1 MTDADI
7 LVIGAGPVG
16 MLAALLSAQQGSSV
30 LLLEQSAAR
39 QVQSRA
45 IGITPPSLEI
55 FRRIGL
61 PEAFIERGVAVRV
74 SGIYG
79 RRMRLG
85 TIDFARLKSD
95 FRFVLSIPQHR
106 TELLLEEAI
115 LAHPS
120 IRFLRGH
127 RVTDCSEEEG
137 HVAVSGN
144 LVEAGRFHFTGTYV
158 LACDGG
164 KSTVREALGIPF
176 DGVPNQYAFLMGDF
190 EDTTGW
196 GKQARIIFT
205 ARGAVESFPLPGG
218 KRRYVVRT
226 PFFIKEC
233 DNGYLRTELLWRTGI
248 DVGGVRQYWE
258 SGFNVHR
265 FMARTFCKG
274 RVFLCG
280 DSAHLMSPVGG
291 QNMNTGFADAELAAW
306 LSKLL
311 IDRRAPHQRVSRLY
325 DKARKRAVRA
335 AFRRARWLTMA
346 GASGGRPGSAIRN
359 AAIFVFLHTPIR
371 QVLMQSFSM
380 RSIPFRNLENCR
392 NRFEKELGL

>member
-79 RRMRLG
+79 RRIRLG
-85 TIDFARLKSD
+85 TIDFAGLKSD

-196 GKQARIIFT
+196 GKQARIVFT

-233 DNGYLRTELLWRTGI
+233 GNGYLRTELLWRTGI

-306 LSKLL
+306 LSKIL

-346 GASGGRPGSAIRN
+346 GAFGGRPGSAIRN

-371 QVLMQSFSM
+371 QVLMKSFSM

-392 NRFEKELGL
+392 DRFEKELGL

>member
-1 MTDADI
+1 MADADI

-16 MLAALLSAQQGSSV
+16 MLAALLSAQQGLSV
-30 LLLEQSAAR
+30 LLLEQSAMR

-61 PEAFIERGVAVRV
+61 PGAFIERGVAVRV

-85 TIDFARLKSD
+85 RIDFAGLKSD
-95 FRFVLSIPQHR
+95 FPFVLSIPQHR
-106 TELLLEEAI
+106 TESLLEEAI

-127 RVTDCSEEEG
+127 QVTDCSEEAG

-158 LACDGG
+158 MACDGG
-164 KSTVREALGIPF
+164 KSTVRESLGIPF
-176 DGVPNQYAFLMGDF
+176 DGVPNRYAFLMGDF

-196 GKQARIIFT
+196 GKQARIFFT
-205 ARGAVESFPLPGG
+205 ARGSVESFPLPGG

-226 PFFIKEC
+226 PFFFKEY
-233 DNGYLRTELLWRTGI
+233 DDGYFRSELLWRAGI

-280 DSAHLMSPVGG
+280 DSAHLMSPIGG

-311 IDRRAPHQRVSRLY
+311 IGKRAPHLMVSLLY
-325 DKARKRAVRA
+325 DRVRKRAVHA
-335 AFRRARWLTMA
+335 ALRRAQWLMMA
-346 GASGGRPGSAIRN
+346 GAFGGRLGSAIRN
-359 AAIFVFLHTPIR
+359 FAIFIFLHTPIR
-371 QVLMQSFSM
+371 RFLMQSFSM
-380 RSIPFRNLENCR
+380 RSIPFRNLENCQDR
-392 NRFEKELGL
+392 YEKELRL

>member
-1 MTDADI
+1 MADADI

-16 MLAALLSAQQGSSV
+16 MLAALLSAEQGLSV
-30 LLLEQSAAR
+30 LLLERSDTR

-55 FRRIGL
+55 LRRIGL
-61 PEAFIERGVAVRV
+61 TGAFIERGVAVGV
-74 SGIYG
+74 SEIHG

-85 TIDFARLKSD
+85 RIDFTRLESD

-106 TELLLEEAI
+106 TEFLLEEAI

-127 RVTDCSEEEG
+127 HVTACSEEDG
-137 HVAVSGN
+137 QVAVGGN
-144 LVEAGRFHFTGTYV
+144 LAETGRFHFTGKYA

-176 DGVPNQYAFLMGDF
+176 DGAPNQYAFLMGDF

-196 GKQARIIFT
+196 GKQARFYFT
-205 ARGAVESFPLPGG
+205 ARGPVESFPLPEG
-218 KRRYVVRT
+218 KRRYVIRT
-226 PFFIKEC
+226 PFFMK
-233 DNGYLRTELLWRTGI
+233 DYDDAYLRTELLWRAGI
-248 DVGGVRQYWE
+248 DVEGVRRFWE

-265 FMARTFCKG
+265 FVARTFCKG

-311 IDRRAPHQRVSRLY
+311 IGNRAPQHVVSRLY
-325 DKARKRAVRA
+325 DRVRKRAVHA
-335 AFRRARWLTMA
+335 AFRRARFLMLA
-346 GASGGRPGSAIRN
+346 GAFGGFPGSAIRN
-359 AAIFVFLHTPIR
+359 VAIFLLLHFPIR
-371 QVLMQSFSM
+371 QFLVQSFSM
-380 RSIPFRNLENCR
+380 RSIPFRNLENYQDR
-392 NRFEKELGL
+392 IEKELKL

>member
-1 MTDADI
+1 MADTDI

-16 MLAALLSAQQGSSV
+16 MLAALLSAQQGLSV
-30 LLLEQSAAR
+30 LLLEQSAVR
-39 QVQSRA
+39 QFQSRA

-61 PEAFIERGVAVRV
+61 PEAFIERGVPVRV
-74 SGIYG
+74 SEIYG

-85 TIDFARLKSD
+85 RIDFTGLNSE
-95 FRFVLSIPQHR
+95 FRFVLSIPQQL
-106 TELLLEEAI
+106 TEFLLEEAI

-127 RVTDCSEEEG
+127 QVTDCSEEED

-144 LVEAGRFHFTGTYV
+144 LAEAGRFHFTGNYV

-176 DGVPNQYAFLMGDF
+176 DGVPNQYTFLMGDF

-196 GKQARIIFT
+196 GKQARIFIT
-205 ARGAVESFPLPGG
+205 ARGSVESFPLPDG
-218 KRRYVVRT
+218 KRRYVVRS
-226 PFFIKEC
+226 PVLIKEY
-233 DNGYLRTELLWRTGI
+233 DNGYLRTELLWRAGI
-248 DVGGVRQYWE
+248 DVGGIRQYWE

-291 QNMNTGFADAELAAW
+291 QNMNTGFADAELAVW

-311 IDRRAPHQRVSRLY
+311 IEKRASHHQVSRLY
-325 DKARKRAVRA
+325 NRVRKRAVHA
-335 AFRRARWLTMA
+335 ASRHARWLMLA
-346 GASGGRPGSAIRN
+346 GAFGGRLRSAIRN
-359 AAIFVFLHTPIR
+359 VAIFIFLHTPIR
-371 QVLMQSFSM
+371 QFLMQSFSM
-380 RSIPFRNLENCR
+380 QSIPFRNLENYQD
-392 NRFEKELGL
+392 RFEKELKV

>member
-1 MTDADI
+1 MADADI

-16 MLAALLSAQQGSSV
+16 MLAALLSAQRGLSV
-30 LLLEQSAAR
+30 LLLEQSGAR

-61 PEAFIERGVAVRV
+61 PEAFTERGVAVRV
-74 SGIYG
+74 CEIYG

-85 TIDFARLKSD
+85 RIDFAGLKSD

-106 TELLLEEAI
+106 TESLLEEAI
-115 LAHPS
+115 LANPS

-127 RVTDCSEEEG
+127 RVTDCSEDGG

-144 LVEAGRFHFTGTYV
+144 IVEGGRFHFTGTYV

-176 DGVPNQYAFLMGDF
+176 DGVPNQYAFLLGDF

-196 GKQARIIFT
+196 GKQARIFLT
-205 ARGAVESFPLPGG
+205 AQGSVESFPLPDGR
-218 KRRYVVRT
+218 RRYVVRT
-226 PFFIKEC
+226 PFFIRGY
-233 DNGYLRTELLWRTGI
+233 DNGYFRTELVRRAGI
-248 DVGGVRQYWE
+248 DIEGVRRYWE

-265 FMARTFCKG
+265 FTARTFCKG

-291 QNMNTGFADAELAAW
+291 QNMNTGFADAELAVW

-311 IDRRAPHQRVSRLY
+311 IGKRAPLHLVSRLY
-325 DKARKRAVRA
+325 NRARKRAVHA
-335 AFRRARWLTMA
+335 AFRRAQWLTMT
-346 GASGGRPGSAIRN
+346 GSCGGRPWSAIRN
-359 AAIFVFLHTPIR
+359 FAIFIFLHTPVR
-371 QVLMQSFSM
+371 QFLMQSFSM
-380 RSIPFRNLENCR
+380 RSIPYRNLENYQD
-392 NRFEKELGL
+392 RFEKELRL

>member
-1 MTDADI
+1 MADTDI
-7 LVIGAGPVG
+7 LVVGAGPVG
-16 MLAALLSAQQGSSV
+16 MLAALLSAQRGLSV

-45 IGITPPSLEI
+45 IGVTPPSLEI

-61 PEAFIERGVAVRV
+61 PEAFIERGVAVRD
-74 SGIYG
+74 SGVYG

-85 TIDFARLKSD
+85 TIDFAGLKSD

-106 TELLLEEAI
+106 TESLLEEAI

-127 RVTDCSEEEG
+127 QVTDCSEEEG
-137 HVAVSGN
+137 HVAVGGN
-144 LVEAGRFHFTGTYV
+144 LVEAGRFHFTGTYL

-176 DGVPNQYAFLMGDF
+176 DGAANQYAFLMGDF
-190 EDTTGW
+190 DDTTGW
-196 GKQARIIFT
+196 GKQARIFLT
-205 ARGAVESFPLPGG
+205 ARGSVESFPLPDG

-226 PFFIKEC
+226 PFFIKEY
-233 DNGYLRTELLWRTGI
+233 DDGYFRTELLWRAGI
-248 DVGGVRQYWE
+248 DVEGVRQYWE

-265 FMARTFCKG
+265 LMARTFCKG

-306 LSKLL
+306 LSTLL
-311 IDRRAPHQRVSRLY
+311 IGKRAPHRQVSRLY
-325 DKARKRAVRA
+325 DRVRKRAVRA
-335 AFRRARWLTMA
+335 AFRRAQWLMTA
-346 GASGGRPGSAIRN
+346 GAFGGRLGSAIRN
-359 AAIFVFLHTPIR
+359 FAIFIFLHTPIR
-371 QVLMQSFSM
+371 RFLMRSFSM
-380 RSIPFRNLENCR
+380 RSIPFRNLENHQD
-392 NRFEKELGL
+392 RFEKELRL

>member
-1 MTDADI
+1 MADADI

-16 MLAALLSAQQGSSV
+16 MLAALLSAQQGLSV
-30 LLLEQSAAR
+30 LLLERSDVR

-61 PEAFIERGVAVRV
+61 PEAFIEHGVAVGV
-74 SGIYG
+74 SEIYG

-85 TIDFARLKSD
+85 RIDFTRLKSD
-95 FRFVLSIPQHR
+95 FRFVLSIPQHW
-106 TELLLEEAI
+106 TEFLLEEAI

-127 RVTDCSEEEG
+127 HVTECSEEDG
-137 HVAVSGN
+137 QIAVGGN
-144 LVEAGRFHFTGTYV
+144 LDETGKFRFTGNYA

-164 KSTVREALGIPF
+164 KSTIREALGIPF
-176 DGVPNQYAFLMGDF
+176 DGVPNQYSFLMGDF

-196 GKQARIIFT
+196 GNKARFYFT
-205 ARGAVESFPLPGG
+205 ARGTVESFPLPDG
-218 KRRYVVRT
+218 KRRYVVRA
-226 PFFIKEC
+226 PFFIKEY
-233 DNGYLRTELLWRTGI
+233 DDAYLRTELLWRAGI
-248 DVGGVRQYWE
+248 DVEGVRQFWE

-265 FMARTFCKG
+265 FVARTFCKG

-291 QNMNTGFADAELAAW
+291 QNMNTGFADAELAVW

-311 IDRRAPHQRVSRLY
+311 MEKRASQHLVSRLY
-325 DKARKRAVRA
+325 DRVRKRAVRA
-335 AFRRARWLTMA
+335 AFRRARCLMLA
-346 GASGGRPGSAIRN
+346 GAFGGLLWSAMRN
-359 AAIFVFLHTPIR
+359 VAIFLFLHIPIR
-371 QVLMQSFSM
+371 QFLVQSFSM
-380 RSIPFRNLENCR
+380 RSIPFRNLESYQDR
-392 NRFEKELGL
+392 IEKKLKL

>member
-1 MTDADI
+1 MADADI

-16 MLAALLSAQQGSSV
+16 MLAALLSAQQGLNV
-30 LLLEQSAAR
+30 LLLERSDVR

-61 PEAFIERGVAVRV
+61 PEAFIERGVAVGV
-74 SGIYG
+74 SEIYG

-85 TIDFARLKSD
+85 RIDFTRLKSD
-95 FRFVLSIPQHR
+95 FRFVLSIPQHS
-106 TELLLEEAI
+106 TEFLLEEAI

-127 RVTDCSEEEG
+127 RVTECSEEDG
-137 HVAVSGN
+137 QIAVGGN
-144 LVEAGRFHFTGTYV
+144 LSETGRFRFTGNYA

-164 KSTVREALGIPF
+164 KSTIREALGIPF
-176 DGVPNQYAFLMGDF
+176 DGVPNQYSFLMGDF

-196 GKQARIIFT
+196 GNKARFYFT
-205 ARGAVESFPLPGG
+205 ARGSVESFPLPGG
-218 KRRYVVRT
+218 KRRYVVRA
-226 PFFIKEC
+226 PFFIKEY
-233 DNGYLRTELLWRTGI
+233 DDAYLRTELLWRAGI
-248 DVGGVRQYWE
+248 DVEGVRQFWE

-265 FMARTFCKG
+265 FVARTFCKG

-291 QNMNTGFADAELAAW
+291 QNMNTGFADAELAVW

-311 IDRRAPHQRVSRLY
+311 IEKRASQHLVSRLY
-325 DKARKRAVRA
+325 DRVRKRAVRA
-335 AFRRARWLTMA
+335 AFRHARCLMLA
-346 GASGGRPGSAIRN
+346 GAFGGLLWSAMRN
-359 AAIFVFLHTPIR
+359 VAIFLFLHIPIR
-371 QVLMQSFSM
+371 QFLVQSFSM
-380 RSIPFRNLENCR
+380 RSIPFRNLESYQDR
-392 NRFEKELGL
+392 IEKKLKL

>member
-1 MTDADI
+1 MADADI

-16 MLAALLSAQQGSSV
+16 MLAALLSAQRGLSV
-30 LLLEQSAAR
+30 LLLERSTVR

-45 IGITPPSLEI
+45 ISITPPSLEI

-61 PEAFIERGVAVRV
+61 PEAFIERGVPVRV
-74 SGIYG
+74 SEIYG

-85 TIDFARLKSD
+85 RIDFTRLKSD
-95 FRFVLSIPQHR
+95 FRFVLSIPQHW
-106 TELLLEEAI
+106 TESLLEEAI

-127 RVTDCSEEEG
+127 HVTDCSEEDG
-137 HVAVSGN
+137 RISVGGN
-144 LVEAGRFHFTGTYV
+144 HVEAGRFHFTGKYV

-176 DGVPNQYAFLMGDF
+176 DGAPNQYTFLMGDY

-196 GKQARIIFT
+196 GKQARFYFT
-205 ARGAVESFPLPGG
+205 ARGSVESFPLPDG

-226 PFFIKEC
+226 PFFIKEY
-233 DNGYLRTELLWRTGI
+233 DDGYLRRELLWRAGI
-248 DVGGVRQYWE
+248 DVGGVRKFWE

-265 FMARTFCKG
+265 FTARTFCKD

-291 QNMNTGFADAELAAW
+291 QNMNTGFADAELAVW

-311 IDRRAPHQRVSRLY
+311 IEKRAPHHLVSRLY
-325 DKARKRAVRA
+325 DRVRKRAVNSA
-335 AFRRARWLTMA
+335 IRRSRWLMLA
-346 GASGGRPGSAIRN
+346 GAFGGLLGSAIRN
-359 AAIFVFLHTPIR
+359 VAIFLFLHIPIQR
-371 QVLMQSFSM
+371 FLVQSFSM
-380 RSIPFRNLENCR
+380 RSIPFRNLENYQD
-392 NRFEKELGL
+392 RFEKELKL

>member
-1 MTDADI
+1 
-7 LVIGAGPVG
+7 
-16 MLAALLSAQQGSSV
+16 
-30 LLLEQSAAR
+30 
-39 QVQSRA
+39 
-45 IGITPPSLEI
+45 
-55 FRRIGL
+55 
-61 PEAFIERGVAVRV
+61 
-74 SGIYG
+74 
-79 RRMRLG
+79 MRLG
-85 TIDFARLKSD
+85 RIDFAGLNSD

-106 TELLLEEAI
+106 TESLLEEAI

-127 RVTDCSEEEG
+127 HVTDCSEEAG

-144 LVEAGRFHFTGTYV
+144 RVEDGRFRFTGTCV

-164 KSTVREALGIPF
+164 KSTVREVLGIPF

-196 GKQARIIFT
+196 GNQARFIFT
-205 ARGAVESFPLPGG
+205 ARGTVESFPLPGG

-233 DNGYLRTELLWRTGI
+233 DNGYFRAELLWRAGI
-248 DVGGVRQYWE
+248 DVGGVRRYWE

-311 IDRRAPHQRVSRLY
+311 TGKRVPHHLVSRLY
-325 DKARKRAVRA
+325 DRVRKRAARA
-335 AFRRARWLTMA
+335 AFRRAQWLMMA
-346 GASGGRPGSAIRN
+346 GASGGRMGSAIRN
-359 AAIFVFLHTPIR
+359 AAIFMILHSPIGQFLT
-371 QVLMQSFSM
+371 QSFSM
-380 RSIPFRNLENCR
+380 RSIPFRNLENCQD
-392 NRFEKELGL
+392 RFEKELKL

>member
-7 LVIGAGPVG
+7 LVVGAGPVG
-16 MLAALLSAQQGSSV
+16 MLAALLSAQQGLSV
-30 LLLEQSAAR
+30 LLLEQSAVR

-55 FRRIGL
+55 FRRVGL
-61 PEAFIERGVAVRV
+61 PGAFIERGVAVRV
-74 SGIYG
+74 SEIYG

-85 TIDFARLKSD
+85 RIDFAGLKSD

-106 TELLLEEAI
+106 TESLLEEAI

-127 RVTDCSEEEG
+127 RVTDCSEEED
-137 HVAVSGN
+137 HVSVSGD
-144 LVEAGRFHFTGTYV
+144 LVDAGRFRFTGIYV
-158 LACDGG
+158 LACDGA
-164 KSTVREALGIPF
+164 KSAVREALGIPF
-176 DGVPNQYAFLMGDF
+176 DGVPNRYAFLMGDF

-196 GKQARIIFT
+196 GKRARIFFT
-205 ARGAVESFPLPGG
+205 ARGSVESFPLPGG
-218 KRRYVVRT
+218 KRRYVVRS
-226 PFFIKEC
+226 PFFFKEY
-233 DNGYLRTELLWRTGI
+233 DNGYFRSELLWRAGI

-280 DSAHLMSPVGG
+280 DSAHLMSPIGG

-311 IDRRAPHQRVSRLY
+311 IGKRAPHRRVTRLY
-325 DKARKRAVRA
+325 DRVRKRAAHA
-335 AFRRARWLTMA
+335 ALRRAQWLMTA
-346 GASGGRPGSAIRN
+346 GAFGGRLGSAIRN
-359 AAIFVFLHTPIR
+359 FAIFIFLHTPIR
-371 QVLMQSFSM
+371 QFLMQSFSM
-380 RSIPFRNLENCR
+380 RSIPFRNLENCQD
-392 NRFEKELGL
+392 RFEKELRL

>member
-1 MTDADI
+1 MADADI
-7 LVIGAGPVG
+7 LVVGAGPVG
-16 MLAALLSAQQGSSV
+16 MLAALLSAQQGLSV
-30 LLLEQSAAR
+30 LLLEQSAVR

-61 PEAFIERGVAVRV
+61 PGAFIERGVAVRV
-74 SGIYG
+74 SEIYG

-85 TIDFARLKSD
+85 RIDFAGLKSD

-106 TELLLEEAI
+106 TESLLEEAI

-137 HVAVSGN
+137 HVSVSGD
-144 LVEAGRFHFTGTYV
+144 LVDAGRFRFTGIYV
-158 LACDGG
+158 LACDGA
-164 KSTVREALGIPF
+164 KSAVREALGIPF
-176 DGVPNQYAFLMGDF
+176 DGVPNRYAFLMGDF

-196 GKQARIIFT
+196 GKQARIFFT
-205 ARGAVESFPLPGG
+205 ARGSVESFPLPGG

-226 PFFIKEC
+226 PFFFKEY
-233 DNGYLRTELLWRTGI
+233 DNGYFRSELLWRAGI
-248 DVGGVRQYWE
+248 DVGGVRRYWE

-280 DSAHLMSPVGG
+280 DSAHLMSPIGG

-306 LSKLL
+306 LVKVL
-311 IDRRAPHQRVSRLY
+311 IGKRAPHRRVTRLY
-325 DKARKRAVRA
+325 DRVRKRAAHA
-335 AFRRARWLTMA
+335 ALRRAQWLMTA
-346 GASGGRPGSAIRN
+346 GAFGGRLGSAIRN
-359 AAIFVFLHTPIR
+359 SAIFIFLHTPIR
-371 QVLMQSFSM
+371 QFLTQSFSM
-380 RSIPFRNLENCR
+380 RSIPFRNLENCQD
-392 NRFEKELGL
+392 RFEKELKL

>member
-1 MTDADI
+1 MADADI

-16 MLAALLSAQQGSSV
+16 MLAALLSAQRGSSV
-30 LLLEQSAAR
+30 LLLERSDVR

-61 PEAFIERGVAVRV
+61 PEAFIERGVAVGV
-74 SGIYG
+74 SEIYG

-85 TIDFARLKSD
+85 RIDFTRLKSD

-127 RVTDCSEEEG
+127 HVTDCYEEDG
-137 HVAVSGN
+137 HVAVGGY
-144 LVEAGRFHFTGTYV
+144 LADAGRFHFTGNYA

-164 KSTVREALGIPF
+164 KSAVREALGIPF
-176 DGVPNQYAFLMGDF
+176 DGVSNQYAFLMGDF

-196 GKQARIIFT
+196 GKQARFYFT
-205 ARGAVESFPLPGG
+205 ARGSVESFPLPEG

-226 PFFIKEC
+226 PSFLKEY
-233 DNGYLRTELLWRTGI
+233 DDAYLRAELLWRAGI
-248 DVGGVRQYWE
+248 DVGGVRRFWE
-258 SGFNVHR
+258 SAFNVHR
-265 FMARTFCKG
+265 FVARTFCRG

-280 DSAHLMSPVGG
+280 DSAHLMTPVGG
-291 QNMNTGFADAELAAW
+291 QNMNTGFADAELAVW

-311 IDRRAPHQRVSRLY
+311 IEKRAPQHLVSRLY
-325 DKARKRAVRA
+325 DRVRKRAVRA
-335 AFRRARWLTMA
+335 AFLRARCLMLA
-346 GASGGRPGSAIRN
+346 GAFGGPLWSATRN
-359 AAIFVFLHTPIR
+359 VAIFLFLHIPI
-371 QVLMQSFSM
+371 QQFLVQSFSM
-380 RSIPFRNLENCR
+380 RSIPFRNLENCQDR
-392 NRFEKELGL
+392 IEKELKL

>member
-1 MTDADI
+1 MTDTDI

-16 MLAALLSAQQGSSV
+16 MLAALLSAHQGLTV

-85 TIDFARLKSD
+85 TIDFAGLKSD

-106 TELLLEEAI
+106 TESLLEEAI

-127 RVTDCSEEEG
+127 RVTDCSEEAG
-137 HVAVSGN
+137 HVAVGGN
-144 LVEAGRFHFTGTYV
+144 LVGGGRFRFTGTYL

-196 GKQARIIFT
+196 GNQARFIFT
-205 ARGAVESFPLPGG
+205 ARGSVESFPLPDGR
-218 KRRYVVRT
+218 RRYVVRT
-226 PFFIKEC
+226 PSFIKEY
-233 DNGYLRTELLWRTGI
+233 DNGYLRTELLWRAGI
-248 DVGGVRQYWE
+248 DIGGIRQYWE
-258 SGFNVHR
+258 SGFKVHR

-291 QNMNTGFADAELAAW
+291 QNMNTGFADAELAVW

-311 IDRRAPHQRVSRLY
+311 IGKRAPHRLVSGFY
-325 DKARKRAVRA
+325 DKVRKRAVRA
-335 AFRRARWLTMA
+335 AFRRARWLTLA
-346 GASGGRPGSAIRN
+346 GAFGGRLGSSIRN
-359 AAIFVFLHTPIR
+359 FAIFIFLHIPIR
-371 QVLMQSFSM
+371 RFLIRWFSM
-380 RSIPFRNLENCR
+380 RSIPFRNLENYQD
-392 NRFEKELGL
+392 RFEKELKL

>member
-1 MTDADI
+1 MADTDV
-7 LVIGAGPVG
+7 LVVGAGPVG
-16 MLAALLSAQQGSSV
+16 MLAALLSAERGLSV
-30 LLLEQSAAR
+30 LLLEQSVAR

-61 PEAFIERGVAVRV
+61 PGAFIERGVAVRV

-85 TIDFARLKSD
+85 RIDFAGLNSD

-106 TELLLEEAI
+106 TESLLEEAI

-127 RVTDCSEEEG
+127 HVTDCSEEAG

-144 LVEAGRFHFTGTYV
+144 RVEDGRFRFTGTCV

-164 KSTVREALGIPF
+164 KSTVREVLGIPF

-196 GKQARIIFT
+196 GNQARFIFT
-205 ARGAVESFPLPGG
+205 ARGTVESFPLPGG

-233 DNGYLRTELLWRTGI
+233 DNGYFRAELLWRAGI

-311 IDRRAPHQRVSRLY
+311 TGKRVPHHLVSRLY
-325 DKARKRAVRA
+325 DRVRKRAARA
-335 AFRRARWLTMA
+335 AFRRAQWLMMA
-346 GASGGRPGSAIRN
+346 GASGGRMGSAIRN
-359 AAIFVFLHTPIR
+359 AAIFMILHSPIGQFLT
-371 QVLMQSFSM
+371 QSFSM
-380 RSIPFRNLENCR
+380 RSIPFRNLENCQD
-392 NRFEKELGL
+392 RFEKELKL